1 MENKC
6 RNCKEM
12 ALPNR
17 KYCQKHLDYINL
29 KARERVGKCKQC
41 TELVV
46 EGKTRCAKHLEEGKI
61 KSKERKEKL
70 KEQNLCRDCGKPKN
84 GKKNLCESCGNKSN
98 ERSKD
103 KLAERQKGNLC
114 TSCGFEK
121 ENKDK
126 AYCYVCT
133 EKDNLRL
140 KERRIIRKEND
151 LCTHC
156 GNSKDSASLMCDE
169 CNLEYRSHSERLR
182 KRRKKN
188 GLCYH
193 CGEEAIDNKSRCF
206 NCNLNGSIRQSVKNA
221 LIKKNIPKS
230 ARTEELLGC
239 SIDFFRE
246 HMKNLM
252 ADWMNEDNYGVHIP
266 GEKRW
271 QIGHRRPVA
280 SFDLVKVEE
289 QKKCWHYTN
298 LFPQEASENIML
310 GDLMVFEGKII
321 RGRHYLVVDID

>member
-6 RNCKEM
+6 RNCKEP
-12 ALPNR
+12 ALLNK

-29 KARERVGKCKQC
+29 KSKERVGRCKQC
-41 TELVV
+41 NELAVD
-46 EGKTRCAKHLEEGKI
+46 GKTRCAKHLEECKI
-61 KSKERKEKL
+61 KSKERKERL
-70 KEQNLCRDCGKPKN
+70 KEQNLCRDCGKPRQGKN
-84 GKKNLCESCGNKSN
+84 GLCELCRIKSI

-103 KLAERQKGNLC
+103 KLTERQEKGLC
-114 TSCGFEK
+114 TFCGSEK

-126 AYCYVCT
+126 AYCDVCS

-140 KERRIIRKEND
+140 RERRVERKEND

-156 GNSKDSASLMCDE
+156 GNPKDSASLMCDE
-169 CNLEYRSHSERLR
+169 CVLEYRNYSKNLK

-188 GLCYH
+188 GLCYR
-193 CGEEAIDNKSRCF
+193 CGDEAVCGKVFCLSCSLDF
-206 NCNLNGSIRQSVKNA
+206 NIRKNIISA
-221 LIKKNIPKS
+221 LKKKIIPKS

-239 SIDFFRE
+239 SIEFFRE

-266 GEKRW
+266 GERRW

-280 SFDLVKVEE
+280 SFDLTKVNE

-298 LFPQEASENIML
+298 LFPQEACENIML
-310 GDLMVFEGKII
+310 GDLMIVDGTIM
-321 RGRHYLVVDID
+321 RGRHYLVIDD

>member
-46 EGKTRCAKHLEEGKI
+46 EGKTRCVKHLEEGKI

-103 KLAERQKGNLC
+103 KLTERQNGNLC
-114 TSCGFEK
+114 TSCGFKK

-133 EKDNLRL
+133 EKDKKRL
-140 KERRIIRKEND
+140 KDRNKQRYNGMR
-151 LCTHC
+151 CVR
-156 GNSKDSASLMCDE
+156 
-169 CNLEYRSHSERLR
+169 CNFQMTV
-182 KRRKKN
+182 KK
-188 GLCYH
+188 YH
-193 CGEEAIDNKSRCF
+193 CNICKIEF
-206 NCNLNGSIRQSVKNA
+206 SIRTNIWSA
-221 LIKKNIPKS
+221 LRSRNLSKS